1 MPRARNR
8 LTMGFSVVIEVV
20 MTDGAARVVGVV
32 KGNFV
37 LREPK
42 PVKIMSLSDVVK
54 GTSVLLEGGDS
65 VLLPRLKGMNGFL
78 LGNKRLIRFRP
89 PRNRLL
95 DRPA

>member
-1 MPRARNR
+1 M
-8 LTMGFSVVIEVV
+8 VIEVV
-20 MTDGAARVVGVV
+20 TIDGALVVGVV

-37 LREPK
+37 LLEPK

-54 GTSVLLEGGDS
+54 GISVLLKGES
-65 VLLPRLKGMNGFL
+65 VLLPRLKARNGFL
-78 LGNKRLIRFRP
+78 LGNNRLILLR

>member
-1 MPRARNR
+1 M
-8 LTMGFSVVIEVV
+8 VIEVV
-20 MTDGAARVVGVV
+20 TIDGALVVGVV

-37 LREPK
+37 LLEPK